1 MSSKVCKSYGAT
13 VLNSFVVCVTKR
25 AFPHFKDNYCTK
37 MEMVVFFFN
46 VCSVISAQEDQA
58 VSQ

>member
-1 MSSKVCKSYGAT
+1 M
-13 VLNSFVVCVTKR
+13 LNSFVVSVTKR